1 MQTKKTLLPY
11 ALSFLAGLA
20 VGGFILASYL
30 SVKALKL
37 SDPTQFWTMVGSLGT
52 CVGSLIAVSGI
63 FVAAFS
69 FRAQVRQNSTAL
81 GVDVLP
87 KLSEYF
93 DSQQMRKARAAA
105 AESLKQD
112 QSKSHASIDVVI
124 DYFEQLGLLVR
135 REVIDAEFAWHEF
148 YESFFHYYHLTA
160 KYRAAVAETDSTI
173 WADVEY
179 LYSQVTNAQE
189 RAARGSPRAPTPAE
203 LRTFVDSEA
212 HCNE

>member
-1 MQTKKTLLPY
+1 
-11 ALSFLAGLA
+11 
-20 VGGFILASYL
+20 
-30 SVKALKL
+30 
-37 SDPTQFWTMVGSLGT
+37 
-52 CVGSLIAVSGI
+52 
-63 FVAAFS
+63 
-69 FRAQVRQNSTAL
+69 
-81 GVDVLP
+81 
-87 KLSEYF
+87 
-93 DSQQMRKARAAA
+93 MRKARATA
-105 AESLKQD
+105 AESLKHD
-112 QSKSHASIDVVI
+112 PTKSHPSIDAVI

-135 REVIDAEFAWHEF
+135 REVIDVEFAWHEF

-160 KYRAAVAETDSTI
+160 QYRAAVAETDSTI